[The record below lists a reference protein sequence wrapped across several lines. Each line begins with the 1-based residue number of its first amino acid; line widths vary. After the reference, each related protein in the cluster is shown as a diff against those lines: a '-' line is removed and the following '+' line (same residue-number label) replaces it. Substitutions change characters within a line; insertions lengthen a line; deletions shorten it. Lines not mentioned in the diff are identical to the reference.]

1 MPPLRPSVHRDK
13 NKTIKTKGREL
24 ASAHERSWPPPPI
37 KALARATCSAKRGRE
52 TGDSEH
58 NKTMANKD
66 GGRKV
71 IFNGT
76 ERGNRNGIELMEG
89 GNQFVSFRFVTVP

>member
-1 MPPLRPSVHRDK
+1 
-13 NKTIKTKGREL
+13 
-24 ASAHERSWPPPPI
+24 
-37 KALARATCSAKRGRE
+37 
-52 TGDSEH
+52 
-58 NKTMANKD
+58 MANKD